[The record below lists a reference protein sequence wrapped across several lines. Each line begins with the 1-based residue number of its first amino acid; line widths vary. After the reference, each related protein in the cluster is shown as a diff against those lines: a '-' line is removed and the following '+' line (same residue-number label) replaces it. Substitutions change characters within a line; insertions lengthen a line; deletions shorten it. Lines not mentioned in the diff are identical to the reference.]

1 MDDYVYQ
8 PETDL
13 QQEFQT
19 EEIQAPNLMSSVNCE
34 QQQST
39 EDPIY
44 STPVEELD
52 KIEIQRLQNANFVT
66 PNNPYP
72 LGTDPISTPNYL
84 PAVPD
89 PRLFKSYQTS
99 NNIPSPAGYQTKV
112 LPESEDFLEKQNI
125 NKKTRQ
131 LTDEANKNRTK
142 NDPQFFTRISNA
154 IVGIINDLL
163 SFDMSKKSLV
173 DMFSDDD
180 RLLAI
185 GVIAVIIVIFIIFF
199 NGM

>member
-34 QQQST
+34 QQQ
-39 EDPIY
+39 EDTVY

-66 PNNPYP
+66 PNNPGP
-72 LGTDPISTPNYL
+72 FADPISTPNYL

-89 PRLFKSYQTS
+89 PRLFKNYQAPQ
-99 NNIPSPAGYQTKV
+99 NLPPVAGYQSKV
-112 LPESEDFLEKQNI
+112 LPESEDFNEKQNI

-173 DMFSDDD
+173 DIFSDDD